1 MEGSTYFSKLVRMKT
16 KLTLSIDKTVLTNAK
31 KAAKKENKSL
41 SELVEGYLK
50 KKYKTVQKTET
61 PITDSLTG
69 ILKGKVPNLP
79 YKELRSLMYKDK
91 YGI

>member
-1 MEGSTYFSKLVRMKT
+1 MKT
-16 KLTLSIDKTVLTNAK
+16 KLTLSIDKSVLIRAK

-41 SELVEGYLK
+41 SELVEVYLE
-50 KKYKTVQKTET
+50 KKYKSATKTET

-79 YKELRSLMYKDK
+79 YKELRDLMYKDK
-91 YGI
+91 YGV

>member
-1 MEGSTYFSKLVRMKT
+1 MKT
-16 KLTLSIDKTVLTNAK
+16 KLTLSIDKAVLTKAK
-31 KAAKKENKSL
+31 RAAKKENKSL

-50 KKYKTVQKTET
+50 KKYKSSTKTDT

-79 YKELRSLMYKDK
+79 YKELRDLMYKDK
-91 YGI
+91 YGV

>member
-1 MEGSTYFSKLVRMKT
+1 MYFSKLVCMKT
-16 KLTLSIDKTVLTNAK
+16 KLTLSIDKSVLMKAR

-50 KKYKTVQKTET
+50 KKYKSTSKTET

-69 ILKGKVPNLP
+69 ILKSKVPNLP
-79 YKELRSLMYKDK
+79 YKELRDLMYQEK
-91 YGI
+91 YGV

>member
-1 MEGSTYFSKLVRMKT
+1 MKT
-16 KLTLSIDKTVLTNAK
+16 KLTLSIDSKVVARAK

-41 SELVEGYLK
+41 SEMIESFLK
-50 KKYKTVQKTET
+50 RKFTPAQSKS

-69 ILKGKVPNLP
+69 ILKGKIPNLP
-79 YKELRSLMYKDK
+79 YKELRDSMYREK

>member
-1 MEGSTYFSKLVRMKT
+1 MKT
-16 KLTLSIDKTVLTNAK
+16 KLTLSIDKSVLTKAK

-50 KKYKTVQKTET
+50 KKYITPKSAT

-69 ILKGKVPNLP
+69 ILADNGKSYDEMRYEAL
-79 YKELRSLMYKDK
+79 KEK
-91 YGI
+91 YDL